1 MIMTEDE
8 ICFRFRRNGCRKSH
22 IKILAQ
28 LNAVTTADIVEILND
43 HGLYAKTEGSADID
57 Q

>member
-28 LNAVTTADIVEILND
+28 LNAITVADIVEILHN
-43 HGLYAKTEGSADID
+43 HGYFEYTEEKHIRM
-57 Q
+57 

>member
-22 IKILAQ
+22 IRIPAE
-28 LNAVTTADIVEILND
+28 LNAVETQVIVEILRSR
-43 HGLYAKTEGSADID
+43 GLIKSKEAKIS
-57 Q
+57 